1 MWCTALHLH
10 LQGQAR
16 CELGE
21 LTAYQLALAGAQLAV
36 ALQDAVDSLLET
48 VLDVVELLLVIQHD
62 LHWRGKFKCGG
73 EKKNVGQMGVS
84 QYS

>member
-48 VLDVVELLLVIQHD
+48 VLDVMELLLGIQHD
-62 LHWRGKFKCGG
+62 LHFAL
-73 EKKNVGQMGVS
+73 
-84 QYS
+84 